1 MYSYFVN
8 REMLNNLIHKFS
20 IGIVGYFEKNSFSRI
35 ARDVRVVCGR
45 IFFVLIS
52 SLILFY
58 SVRGVLSDTYYIES
72 ISLPESVIKN
82 GLSENEVSGRIIL
95 KLRLIQSEVTA
106 IDSSDSED
114 IHKPIFRF
122 NDAVASED
130 IKVFGISLNSLKKII
145 KLLLNIQ
152 DKVISGSIVRR
163 GNELEAKIHFP
174 FSTET
179 IDVKERINNEDE
191 IGCIDVLI
199 EKLSEKIM
207 LKEQPVTIGWYFL
220 IRKDYLKANEVYE
233 SRKTDFDMIVLKGY
247 IALAEGLYSE
257 SLAYFTLA
265 EQIDEGVDYN
275 LYFGKASAYMNS
287 EDYKN
292 AIGYFEKARQIDNS
306 DPILFVNMGL
316 CSKLIGHFDQA
327 KDYFIHAA
335 ELKNNYATAYYNL
348 GLLFKSN
355 NKEEAK
361 KYFNLAIK
369 SNPNHIEAF
378 KELNLMLDKNSSP
391 HQY

>member
-1 MYSYFVN
+1 MYPSFVN
-8 REMLNNLIHKFS
+8 LEILNNLFDKFF
-20 IGIVGYFEKNSFSRI
+20 IRIKGYFEKNSFSRI
-35 ARDVRVVCGR
+35 AKDIRIVCGR
-45 IFFVLIS
+45 FFFFLIS
-52 SLILFY
+52 MLILFY

-72 ISLPESVIKN
+72 ISLPDSIIKN

-95 KLRLIQSEVTA
+95 KLRLIQSEVIA
-106 IDSSDSED
+106 IDSSDSEV

-130 IKVFGISLNSLKKII
+130 IKVFGVSLSSLKKVIR
-145 KLLLNIQ
+145 LLLNIQ

-179 IDVKERINNEDE
+179 IDVKEKIINDDE

-207 LKEQPVTIGWYFL
+207 LKEQPATIGWYFL

-233 SRKTDFDMIVLKGY
+233 GHKDNYDMIVLKGY
-247 IALAEGLYSE
+247 IALAERYYSE
-257 SLAYFTLA
+257 SLHYFTSA
-265 EQIDEGVDYN
+265 ERIDGETDYN
-275 LYFGKASAYMNS
+275 LYFGKATAYMNS
-287 EDYKN
+287 EDYRN
-292 AIGYFEKARQIDNS
+292 AIIYFEKARQINDS

-316 CSKLIGHFDQA
+316 CSKLVGQFDRA
-327 KDYFIHAA
+327 KEYFTEATK
-335 ELKNNYATAYYNL
+335 LKNNYATAYYNL
-348 GLLFKSN
+348 GLLLKSN

-361 KYFNLAIK
+361 RYFNLAIK
-369 SNPNHIEAF
+369 SKPNHEGAI
-378 KELNLMLDKNSSP
+378 KELNSMLDKNNPSP
-391 HQY
+391 Y

>member
-1 MYSYFVN
+1 MYPSFVN
-8 REMLNNLIHKFS
+8 LEILNNLFDKFF
-20 IGIVGYFEKNSFSRI
+20 IRIKGYFEKNSFSRI
-35 ARDVRVVCGR
+35 AKDIRVVFGR
-45 IFFVLIS
+45 VFFILIS
-52 SLILFY
+52 ALILFY

-72 ISLPESVIKN
+72 ISLPESIIKN

-130 IKVFGISLNSLKKII
+130 IKVFGVSLSSLKKVIR
-145 KLLLNIQ
+145 LLLNVQ

-179 IDVKERINNEDE
+179 IDVKEKIINDDE

-199 EKLSEKIM
+199 EKLSEKIL
-207 LKEQPVTIGWYFL
+207 LKEQPATIGWYFL
-220 IRKDYLKANEVYE
+220 IRKDYLKANKVYE
-233 SRKTDFDMIVLKGY
+233 GYKNDYDMIVLKGY
-247 IALAEGLYSE
+247 IALAKGHYSE
-257 SLAYFTLA
+257 SLDYFSSA
-265 EQIDEGVDYN
+265 EQIDDREDYN
-275 LYFGKASAYMNS
+275 LYFGKATAYMNS

-292 AIGYFEKARQIDNS
+292 AIIYFEKARQINDS
-306 DPILFVNMGL
+306 DPRLFVNMGL
-316 CSKLIGHFDQA
+316 CSKLIGHFDLA
-327 KDYFIHAA
+327 KDYFTQATM
-335 ELKNNYATAYYNL
+335 LKSNYASAYYNL

-361 KYFNLAIK
+361 RYFNLAIK
-369 SNPNHIEAF
+369 SKPNHVEAI
-378 KELNLMLDKNSSP
+378 KELNTMLDG
-391 HQY
+391 HTR